1 MEMFWQDVRHGARML
16 ARNPGFTAVALLT
29 LALGIG
35 PNTAVFSV
43 VHAVLLSPPPYAD
56 PQSIVSITQTIVTPA
71 GPRDVPAIS
80 TDTFQDWRESTDTLE
95 QMAFYAPHTLTLTG
109 NEEPVRLTGARVS
122 PAMFGLLR
130 IQPYAG
136 CAFTPEEEKPGSAPV
151 VMLTYEAWERR
162 FGRDRALVGKP
173 VTLDGEAYT
182 VAGILPPGLAF
193 PGKET
198 EFWAPM
204 QLQPP
209 MRGGG
214 EHRVMM
220 MPAVARLKAGVS
232 AQAAEVEG
240 NAVLK
245 RSQANDRVFVAGAG
259 RAAEPKLRL
268 ISLHERTVGQVR
280 PALLVMLGAVGLV
293 LLIASANVANLLL
306 TRAADRQREL
316 SIRAALGAG
325 RARLL
330 RQMMTESLLLGLCG
344 GAAGLLLG
352 LWGTYLLPGI
362 APGDIPRLD
371 EVGLSL
377 PLLAFTFGIALLT
390 GLLCGLA
397 PALRS
402 SGANLMQAIKEGATQ
417 GTAGFQLL
425 RSNRLRSALAVTEMA
440 LALMLL
446 VGAGLLITSFLRLVN
461 QDPGYDP
468 DGALTVQMQL
478 PRARYPQP
486 EQQAAF
492 FERVLEGVRAHPEV
506 RSAGVAALMPL
517 SRAAINLSF
526 EIPGRPAP
534 GPDEEPPN
542 AGIRMVSSGF
552 YDALGI
558 KRLDGRDFGPQDTE
572 TGAPVLAINES
583 LAKRYFGSENPVGM
597 QINLNGPREIVAVVR
612 DVKPQG
618 FDSEPRPEFFVPYRQ
633 FGRMMMMGPLSEVT
647 LVVRTA
653 GDPLTVV
660 PAVRSVVL
668 AADPQLAIYNI
679 TTMERQL
686 SLTAARPRFYASL
699 LGIFAG
705 FALALAAVGVYG
717 ILSYNVA
724 QCTREIGIRMALGA
738 ERRNVLAMVLRQGL
752 ILAGA
757 GITLGLAGAWAASR
771 LVASLLFGTQATDP
785 VIYAALALVMALIA
799 AVAAYVPARRATA
812 IDPSI
817 ALRYE

>member
-1 MEMFWQDVRHGARML
+1 
-16 ARNPGFTAVALLT
+16 
-29 LALGIG
+29 
-35 PNTAVFSV
+35 
-43 VHAVLLSPPPYAD
+43 
-56 PQSIVSITQTIVTPA
+56 
-71 GPRDVPAIS
+71 
-80 TDTFQDWRESTDTLE
+80 
-95 QMAFYAPHTLTLTG
+95 
-109 NEEPVRLTGARVS
+109 
-122 PAMFGLLR
+122 
-130 IQPYAG
+130 
-136 CAFTPEEEKPGSAPV
+136 
-151 VMLTYEAWERR
+151 
-162 FGRDRALVGKP
+162 
-173 VTLDGEAYT
+173 
-182 VAGILPPGLAF
+182 
-193 PGKET
+193 
-198 EFWAPM
+198 
-204 QLQPP
+204 
-209 MRGGG
+209 
-214 EHRVMM
+214 
-220 MPAVARLKAGVS
+220 
-232 AQAAEVEG
+232 
-240 NAVLK
+240 
-245 RSQANDRVFVAGAG
+245 
-259 RAAEPKLRL
+259 
-268 ISLHERTVGQVR
+268 
-280 PALLVMLGAVGLV
+280 VGLV
-293 LLIASANVANLLL
+293 LLISSANVANLLL
-306 TRAADRQREL
+306 TRASDRQREL

-330 RQMMTESLLLGLCG
+330 RQMMTESILLGLFG

-352 LWGTYLLPGI
+352 LWGTYLLPHI
-362 APGDIPRLD
+362 APNDIPRLD
-371 EVGLSL
+371 QVGLSL
-377 PLLAFTFGIALLT
+377 PLLAFTFAIALVT

-402 SGANLMQAIKEGATQ
+402 SGVNLMQAIKEGATQ
-417 GTAGFQLL
+417 GAAGFQLL

-446 VGAGLLITSFLRLVN
+446 VGAGLLITSFLRLVS

-486 EQQAAF
+486 EQQTAF
-492 FERVLEGVRAHPEV
+492 FERVLDGVRSNPEV

-542 AGIRMVSSGF
+542 AGIRMVSSGL

-558 KRLDGRDFGPQDTE
+558 KLLDGRDFGSQDTE
-572 TGAPVLAINES
+572 TGAPVVAVNES
-583 LAKRYFGSENPVGM
+583 FVKRYLGGENAVGR
-597 QINLNGPREIVAVVR
+597 QINLNGTREIIAVVR

-618 FDSEPRPEFFVPYRQ
+618 FDSQPAPEFFVPYRQ
-633 FGRMMMMGPLSEVT
+633 FGRMLMMGPLSEIT

-653 GDPLTVV
+653 GDPLAVV

-705 FALALAAVGVYG
+705 FALALTAVGVYG

-738 ERRNVLAMVLRQGL
+738 RRADVLSMVLRQGL
-752 ILAGA
+752 ILAA
-757 GITLGLAGAWAASR
+757 TGITLGLAGAWAASR
-771 LVASLLFGTQATDP
+771 LVASLLFGTQPTDP
-785 VIYAALALVMALIA
+785 VIYAALALVMAAIA

>member
-1 MEMFWQDVRHGARML
+1 V
-16 ARNPGFTAVALLT
+16 
-29 LALGIG
+29 
-35 PNTAVFSV
+35 
-43 VHAVLLSPPPYAD
+43 
-56 PQSIVSITQTIVTPA
+56 
-71 GPRDVPAIS
+71 
-80 TDTFQDWRESTDTLE
+80 
-95 QMAFYAPHTLTLTG
+95 
-109 NEEPVRLTGARVS
+109 
-122 PAMFGLLR
+122 
-130 IQPYAG
+130 
-136 CAFTPEEEKPGSAPV
+136 
-151 VMLTYEAWERR
+151 
-162 FGRDRALVGKP
+162 
-173 VTLDGEAYT
+173 
-182 VAGILPPGLAF
+182 
-193 PGKET
+193 
-198 EFWAPM
+198 
-204 QLQPP
+204 
-209 MRGGG
+209 
-214 EHRVMM
+214 
-220 MPAVARLKAGVS
+220 
-232 AQAAEVEG
+232 QAAEVEG

-245 RSQANDRVFVAGAG
+245 RSQADERMMIGGAG
-259 RAAEPKLRL
+259 RAEPKLRL
-268 ISLHERTVGQVR
+268 ISLHERTVGQFR

-316 SIRAALGAG
+316 SIRAALGAD

-330 RQMMTESLLLGLCG
+330 CQMMTESILLGLFG

-352 LWGTYLLPGI
+352 LWGTYLLPHI
-362 APGDIPRLD
+362 APNDIPRLD
-371 EVGLSL
+371 QVGLSL
-377 PLLAFTFGIALLT
+377 PLLAFTFAIALVT

-446 VGAGLLITSFLRLVN
+446 VGAGLLITSFLRLVS

-486 EQQAAF
+486 EQQTAF
-492 FERVLEGVRAHPEV
+492 FERVLEGVRSNPEV

-542 AGIRMVSSGF
+542 AGIRPVSSGF

-558 KRLDGRDFGPQDTE
+558 KLLDGRDFGPQDTE
-572 TGAPVLAINES
+572 TGAPVVAVNES
-583 LAKRYFGSENPVGM
+583 FAKRYLGGENAVGK
-597 QINLNGPREIVAVVR
+597 QINLNGTREIIGVVR

-618 FDSEPRPEFFVPYRQ
+618 FDSQPAPEFFVPYRQ
-633 FGRMMMMGPLSEVT
+633 FGRMLMMGPLSEIT

-653 GDPLTVV
+653 GDPLAVV
-660 PAVRSVVL
+660 PAVRRVVL

-699 LGIFAG
+699 LGVFAG

-738 ERRNVLAMVLRQGL
+738 RRADVLSMVLRQGL
-752 ILAGA
+752 ILATA

>member
-1 MEMFWQDVRHGARML
+1 METFWQDVRHGARML

-56 PQSIVSITQTIVTPA
+56 PQSIVSITQTLVTPA

-80 TDTFQDWRESTDTLE
+80 TDTFQDWRESTATLAH
-95 QMAFYAPHTLTLTG
+95 MAFYAPHTLTLTG
-109 NEEPVRLTGARVS
+109 HEEPVRLTGARVS
-122 PAMFGLLR
+122 PAMFDLLR
-130 IQPYAG
+130 IQPFAG
-136 CAFTPEEEKPGSAPV
+136 RAFTAEEEKPGSAPV

-162 FGRDRALVGKP
+162 FARDRALVGKP
-173 VTLDGEAYT
+173 LTLDGEAHT
-182 VAGILPPGLAF
+182 VAGILPAGLAF
-193 PGKET
+193 PSKET
-198 EFWAPM
+198 EFWLPM

-209 MRGGG
+209 MRGAG
-214 EHRVMM
+214 ERRVMM
-220 MPAVARLKAGVS
+220 MPAVARLKAGVTV
-232 AQAAEVEG
+232 QAAEVEG
-240 NAVLK
+240 NGVLQ
-245 RSQANDRVFVAGAG
+245 RSQTEDRVFLGGAG
-259 RAAEPKLRL
+259 RAEPRLRL
-268 ISLHERTVGQVR
+268 VSLHERTVGQVR

-344 GAAGLLLG
+344 GTAGLLLG
-352 LWGTYLLPGI
+352 LWGIYLLPRI

-371 EVGLSL
+371 QVGLSL

-402 SGANLMQAIKEGATQ
+402 SGVNLMQAIKEGATQ

-425 RSNRLRSALAVTEMA
+425 RSNRLRSTLAVTEMA

-446 VGAGLLITSFLRLVN
+446 VGAGLLITSFLRLVS

-468 DGALTVQMQL
+468 NGVLTVQMQL
-478 PRARYPQP
+478 PRPRYPQP
-486 EQQAAF
+486 EQQTAF
-492 FERVLEGVRAHPEV
+492 FERVLEGVRALPEV

-517 SRAAINLSF
+517 SRTGINLSF
-526 EIPGRPAP
+526 AIPGQPPP
-534 GPDEEPPN
+534 GPDEEPRT
-542 AGIRMVSSGF
+542 AGIRMVSSGL

-558 KRLDGRDFGPQDTE
+558 QLHAGRDFGPLDTE
-572 TGAPVLAINES
+572 TGPPVVAINES
-583 LAKRYFGSENPVGM
+583 LAKRYFGSENPVGR
-597 QINLNGPREIVAVVR
+597 QIMLNGLREIIAVVR
-612 DVKPQG
+612 DIRPQG
-618 FDSEPRPEFFVPYRQ
+618 FDSQPAPEFFVPYRQ
-633 FGRMMMMGPLSEVT
+633 FGRMMMMGPPSEVT

-653 GDPLTVV
+653 GDPLAVV
-660 PAVRSVVL
+660 PAVRGVVL

-705 FALALAAVGVYG
+705 FALALAAVGIYG

-738 ERRNVLAMVLRQGL
+738 RRADVLALVLRQGV
-752 ILAGA
+752 ILAA
-757 GITLGLAGAWAASR
+757 TGIALGLVGAWAASR
-771 LVASLLFGTQATDP
+771 LVASLLFGTQPTDP
-785 VIYAALALVMALIA
+785 LIYAALALVMAAIA